1 LLFAARVPSIAM
13 TMIDEGLARLDE
25 YQNRL
30 DELRRFL

>member
-1 LLFAARVPSIAM
+1 M
-13 TMIDEGLARLDE
+13 TTINDGLSQLDE